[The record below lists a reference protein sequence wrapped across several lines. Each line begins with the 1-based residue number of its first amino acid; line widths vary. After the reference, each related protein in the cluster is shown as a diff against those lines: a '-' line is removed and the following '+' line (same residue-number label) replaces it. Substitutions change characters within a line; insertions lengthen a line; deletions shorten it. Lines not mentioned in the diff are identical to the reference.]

1 MWQIVN
7 NNEARCGVF
16 RCFVLFFR
24 VFVFF
29 FYSGLEIFQ
38 DEARIQV
45 AQTFLS
51 SSTEAKTNNKGALYD
66 TGKFFNPAF
75 YSWPNCRHK

>member
-1 MWQIVN
+1 M
-7 NNEARCGVF
+7 EYSG
-16 RCFVLFFR
+16 VLFCSSGFL
-24 VFVFF
+24 FFF

-75 YSWPNCRHK
+75 YSWPNCRPK

>member
-24 VFVFF
+24 VFF

-38 DEARIQV
+38 DETRIQV

-51 SSTEAKTNNKGALYD
+51 SSTEAKTNNKDALYD
-66 TGKFFNPAF
+66 TGQFFNPAF
-75 YSWPNCRHK
+75 YSQPNCLPR